1 MATAQL
7 QHHMD
12 EFHTNSKP
20 ACVPRTDDMMSKEE
34 RYVKL
39 EHSYAQSLAAA
50 GRSYGKEFAQMVRSG
65 IVTTVCERDHHP
77 SDSALYER
85 V

>member
-12 EFHTNSKP
+12 EFHPNSKP
-20 ACVPRTDDMMSKEE
+20 VCVPRTDDMMSKEE

-50 GRSYGKEFAQMVRSG
+50 GRSYGEVFDE
-65 IVTTVCERDHHP
+65 IERG
-77 SDSALYER
+77 LTR
-85 V
+85 

>member
-7 QHHMD
+7 QHHAD

-20 ACVPRTDDMMSKEE
+20 AYVPRTDDMMSKEE

-39 EHSYAQSLAAA
+39 KRSYAQSLAAA
-50 GRSYGKEFAQMVRSG
+50 GRSYGEVFDE
-65 IVTTVCERDHHP
+65 IERG
-77 SDSALYER
+77 LTR
-85 V
+85 

>member
-1 MATAQL
+1 MLYYEKGGAAMATAQL

-20 ACVPRTDDMMSKEE
+20 VCVPRTDDLMSKEE

-50 GRSYGKEFAQMVRSG
+50 GRSYGEVFDE
-65 IVTTVCERDHHP
+65 IERG
-77 SDSALYER
+77 LTR
-85 V
+85 

>member
-7 QHHMD
+7 QHHTD

-20 ACVPRTDDMMSKEE
+20 VCVPRTDDRMSKEE

-50 GRSYGKEFAQMVRSG
+50 GRSYGEVFDE
-65 IVTTVCERDHHP
+65 IERG
-77 SDSALYER
+77 LTR
-85 V
+85 

>member
-7 QHHMD
+7 QHHVD
-12 EFHTNSKP
+12 EFYTNSKP

-34 RYVKL
+34 RNVKL

-50 GRSYGKEFAQMVRSG
+50 GRSYGEVFDE
-65 IVTTVCERDHHP
+65 IERGFT
-77 SDSALYER
+77 R
-85 V
+85 

>member
-7 QHHMD
+7 QHHAD

-34 RYVKL
+34 RSVKL

-50 GRSYGKEFAQMVRSG
+50 GRSYGEVFDE
-65 IVTTVCERDHHP
+65 IERG
-77 SDSALYER
+77 LTR
-85 V
+85 

>member
-7 QHHMD
+7 HHHVD
-12 EFHTNSKP
+12 EFHTKRKP
-20 ACVPRTDDMMSKEE
+20 AYVPRTDDLMSKEE

-50 GRSYGKEFAQMVRSG
+50 GRSYGEVFDE
-65 IVTTVCERDHHP
+65 IERG
-77 SDSALYER
+77 LTR
-85 V
+85 

>member
-1 MATAQL
+1 MLYYEKKGGAAMATAQL

-20 ACVPRTDDMMSKEE
+20 VCVPRTDDMMSKEE

-50 GRSYGKEFAQMVRSG
+50 GRSYGEVFDE
-65 IVTTVCERDHHP
+65 IERG
-77 SDSALYER
+77 LTR
-85 V
+85 

>member
-20 ACVPRTDDMMSKEE
+20 ACVPRTDDLMSKEE

-50 GRSYGKEFAQMVRSG
+50 GRSYGEVFDE
-65 IVTTVCERDHHP
+65 IERG
-77 SDSALYER
+77 LTR
-85 V
+85 

>member
-7 QHHMD
+7 QHHAD
-12 EFHTNSKP
+12 EFHTKRKS

-39 EHSYAQSLAAA
+39 EHSYVQSLAAA
-50 GRSYGKEFAQMVRSG
+50 GRSYGEVFDEM
-65 IVTTVCERDHHP
+65 ERG
-77 SDSALYER
+77 LTR
-85 V
+85 

>member
-20 ACVPRTDDMMSKEE
+20 VCVPRTDDMMSKEE

-50 GRSYGKEFAQMVRSG
+50 GRSYGEVFDE
-65 IVTTVCERDHHP
+65 IERG
-77 SDSALYER
+77 LTR
-85 V
+85 